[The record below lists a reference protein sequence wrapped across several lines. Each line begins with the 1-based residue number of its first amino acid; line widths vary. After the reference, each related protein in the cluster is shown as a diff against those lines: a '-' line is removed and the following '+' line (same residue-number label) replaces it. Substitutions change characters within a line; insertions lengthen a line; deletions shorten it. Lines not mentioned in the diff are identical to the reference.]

1 MMVLFLAAT
10 KGEDGAGPLGAGGPT
25 SRTLPVPAFRVWWGL
40 EHLWWRV
47 WSVASRGLA
56 LPHTHSRLSQG
67 AVDDADDGLQAAAL
81 QQRAVV
87 ALDDVHRN
95 LPVAHL
101 QMWTSHCDATSQC
114 ASADA
119 SASPASL
126 T

>member
-1 MMVLFLAAT
+1 MLGHWEQGVPP
-10 KGEDGAGPLGAGGPT
+10 AGPSQSLHLGCGGD
-25 SRTLPVPAFRVWWGL
+25 
-40 EHLWWRV
+40 
-47 WSVASRGLA
+47 WSISDGGYGAWLHVGLA

-67 AVDDADDGLQAAAL
+67 AVDDVDDGLQAAAL

-87 ALDDVHRN
+87 SLDDVHRN
-95 LPVAHL
+95 LPIAHL

-119 SASPASL
+119 SASPAPL